1 VSSLYDHSK
10 QLGNKKGRADKMG
23 PDDTVLLMIHKRIR
37 KRESYDVDSVEITEA
52 LAQNG
57 YPMEE
62 DEVLQS
68 MGHLKTDGCI
78 RAYEDSTDFDPTT
91 GQRIQTRVTRY
102 WGIEITPEG
111 AMRAIDVQNQFRY
124 GN

>member
-1 VSSLYDHSK
+1 
-10 QLGNKKGRADKMG
+10 MG
-23 PDDTVLLMIHKRIR
+23 PDETVLLMIHKRIR
-37 KRESYDVDSVEITEA
+37 KRESYDVDSVEITRA
-52 LAQNG
+52 LGENG

-62 DEVLQS
+62 NDVLVC
-68 MGHLKTDGCI
+68 MGHLKEAKYI
-78 RAYEDSTDFDPTT
+78 RAYEDTDDFDMET
-91 GQRIQTRVTRY
+91 GRRGTARVTRY